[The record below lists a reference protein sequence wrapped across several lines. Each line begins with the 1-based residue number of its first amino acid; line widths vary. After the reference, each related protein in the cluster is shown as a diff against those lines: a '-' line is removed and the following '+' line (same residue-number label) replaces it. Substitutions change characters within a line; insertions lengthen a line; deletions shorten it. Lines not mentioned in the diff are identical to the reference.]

1 MSGKLIEWLRVGRI
15 HTAPAS
21 IILLVSSFTIGGGT
35 FFSLMGVTLLLYGIL
50 LHWSTFGHNV
60 VMDYYWDLDDP
71 GKKHHPLVSG
81 RLRLSESVNIVL
93 PVLGIT
99 LFTGLL
105 FAFENSIALFWFAL
119 YMIGGFLYNNWLSKT
134 SAFGFIP
141 ITLCF
146 TSLSLYAMSLAGRVD
161 VFYALYMMFTIWYQ
175 IGWSGYLKEIE
186 VEYQANMLRKLG
198 VKVENNILKIPTK
211 AKVYGLTLKS
221 GNLVTAYFL
230 LIDIV
235 KFENIATIIISS
247 ILVGLIVLNLSKT
260 LKTREWNRD
269 YELKNMSLM
278 EIYTIYLGMFLAMPL
293 LEALTLAIFGLAW
306 FSIMNRLLWSTK
318 LTPKV

>member
-1 MSGKLIEWLRVGRI
+1 MSGRLIEWLRIGRI

-21 IILLVSSFTIGGGT
+21 IILLVSSFTIGGGS
-35 FFSLMGVTLLLYGIL
+35 FFSLMGVILLLYGVL

-81 RLRLSESVNIVL
+81 RLKLNESVNTVL
-93 PVLGIT
+93 PILGIT
-99 LFTGLL
+99 LLLGLS
-105 FAFENSIALFWFAL
+105 FAFGNNVALFWFAL
-119 YMIGGFLYNNWLSKT
+119 YMVGGFLYNNWLSKT
-134 SAFGFIP
+134 TVFGFIP

-146 TSLSLYAMSLAGRVD
+146 TSLSLYAMSLAGGVN
-161 VFYALYMMFTIWYQ
+161 VLYALYIMFTIWYQ

-186 VEYQANMLRKLG
+186 VEYQANMLRRLG
-198 VKVENNILKIPTK
+198 VRVVDSVLKIPTK
-211 AKVYGLTLKS
+211 AKIYGLTLKL

-230 LIDIV
+230 LIDIA
-235 KFENIATIIISS
+235 KFENITTIIVSS
-247 ILVGLIVLNLSKT
+247 VLVGLIVSNLLKT
-260 LKTREWNRD
+260 LKTRGWNRD

-293 LEALTLAIFGLAW
+293 LEALTLAVFGVAW
-306 FSIMNRLLWSTK
+306 FSIMNRLLWGTR